1 MRRASTAVALCVAS
15 TFVNVVPAHAT
26 FHIIVVDQVFPGTE
40 LAPHAQY
47 VMLQTQAPVQTAVY
61 GQPFPLFDAAGNPL
75 GTFATFCTTPR
86 QSCILPVVSPACSAG
101 DCPLPFD
108 SNGRHILAATVWA
121 EELFCV
127 TADLVATGV
136 VPHPSG
142 RVCWGDC
149 ALRTD
154 CGSGPVDCVAYG
166 SYTGDNAPFGNPAM
180 SPMLGEALVAVPA
193 RQNQFLL
200 LPPNNPLL
208 DSSKGFGVGAPTPEN
223 FHGDHGAIDGV
234 AGDPEGTGTSN
245 VRDIPAE
252 VAVLFETNRRC
263 RLPATR
269 RGADANFDTRVSA
282 ADVIATIRIVT
293 AAS

>member
-1 MRRASTAVALCVAS
+1 MRRASAAVALFAVS

-26 FHIIVVDQVFPGTE
+26 FHIIVVDQVFPGIE
-40 LAPHAQY
+40 QAPHAQY
-47 VMLQTQAPVQTAVY
+47 VMLRTQAPVQTAVY
-61 GQPFPLFDAAGNPL
+61 GQPLPVFDAAGNPL
-75 GTFATFCTTPR
+75 GTFGTFCATPR
-86 QSCILPVVSPACSAG
+86 QSCILPAVSPACSAG
-101 DCPLPFD
+101 DCPQPFD
-108 SNGRHILAATVWA
+108 SNGRHILAATAWA
-121 EELFCV
+121 EELFCI

-136 VPHPSG
+136 LPYPNG

-149 ALRTD
+149 DLRTD

-166 SYTGDNAPFGNPAM
+166 SYTGDNAPFGSPAM
-180 SPMLGEALVAVPA
+180 SPMLGEALVANPA

-200 LPPNNPLL
+200 APPNNPLL
-208 DSSKGFGVGAPTPEN
+208 DSSMGFSAGAPTPEN

-234 AGDPEGTGTSN
+234 AGDPEGTGMLD
-245 VRDIPAE
+245 VGDIAAE

-263 RLPATR
+263 SLPATR

-282 ADVIATIRIVT
+282 ADVIATIRIVA